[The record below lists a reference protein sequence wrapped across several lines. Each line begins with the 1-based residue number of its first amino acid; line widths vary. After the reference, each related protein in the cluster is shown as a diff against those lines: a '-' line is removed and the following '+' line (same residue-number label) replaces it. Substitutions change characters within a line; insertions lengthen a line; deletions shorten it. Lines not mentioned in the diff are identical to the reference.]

1 MKKIYFLALALAAF
15 SANAQTPIT
24 QWNFNAGNV
33 TPNLGTGTLTL
44 IGGVTESYALGNDI
58 TPQSTDKGLNTSGYP
73 AQGLASGTAGISAM
87 VSTNGYNN
95 IIVSY
100 DRKGSNTASRWE
112 QFEYTIDG
120 SNWVSFGNN
129 NGTLTNVDTS
139 TGVLWPTTTYNLPA
153 TANNNAN
160 FGVRMVSIFQPST
173 SAYQAIGTNYQT
185 TGTWRFDNLTVSGT
199 AITAGVKESA
209 IAGLKVFPNPL
220 KGNVLNITSDA
231 NATKTV
237 EIFDVLGK
245 QVVNT
250 TTANTSI
257 NVSSLTSGVYI
268 VKITEEGK
276 TATKKLVVQ

>member
-24 QWNFNAGNV
+24 QWNFNAENV

-44 IGGVTESYALGNDI
+44 IGGTAESYATGNDI
-58 TPQSTDKGLNTSGYP
+58 TPDTTDKALNITTFP
-73 AQGLASGTAGISAM
+73 AQGTAAGTAGISAM

-95 IIVSY
+95 IIVTY

-120 SNWVSFGNN
+120 SNWVSLGNN
-129 NGTLTNVDTS
+129 NGLTTNVPGGT
-139 TGVLWPTTTYNLPA
+139 LWPTTTYNLPA
-153 TANNNAN
+153 TANNNPN
-160 FGVRMVSIFQPST
+160 FGLRMVSIFQPST
-173 SAYQAIGTNYQT
+173 TAYQPIGTTYGVN
-185 TGTWRFDNLTVSGT
+185 GTWRFDNLTVSGT

-231 NATKTV
+231 NAAKTV
-237 EIFDVLGK
+237 AIYDVLGK

-250 TTANTSI
+250 TTASTSI